1 MILKLQRIVIAIIL
15 VTACSCTKDQ
25 NDQDN
30 LNDVSKSE
38 VMLTKYLNSANNR
51 KLTAEERLSNAN
63 SASYWNSKL
72 QDDSEKRRNYTRI
85 GLIYYYLGKYDE
97 FKSENFKGL
106 KLSKKLMDSVG
117 IAKSYVNIGSFYNYR
132 DQLDSSFYYFYNAV
146 KIYNSLEEP
155 NRVNYGTTLFNLA
168 IVQKNFKDYV
178 GAEASIIRAID
189 HFKSADNPLYLYSC
203 YNNLGI
209 ISKELGRYED
219 AIQNYQNALNYARRM
234 ENGKFREIQALN
246 NIGVVFKSQKLYDK
260 AIDYYMQA
268 SAFDEI
274 LEEKPKTKAL
284 LMDNIAYAKFLAG
297 TNEGVL
303 SSFLKSKKIRDSI
316 NDKPGLITNNLH
328 LAEYFSSLD
337 QDSTSVEY
345 ALVAKKIA
353 KDIGY
358 NKELL
363 NSLKLLSDIAETSD
377 ALYYAH
383 EYIKL
388 NDSLQNQERISSDK
402 FARVKFETDE
412 IVEKNEKISKENEIL
427 IITVVS
433 LAALFVLV
441 YIIFRQRQSNNELLF
456 SQKQQESNQEIYR
469 LLLNQQVK
477 LEEGRQMEQQRMS
490 EELHDGVLGRLFG
503 VRLSLDGINQ
513 RVNDGFTEYR
523 TKYIDELKSI
533 EREIRLIS
541 HDLGTE
547 TFSPDVAYVD
557 VIESLISDQCA
568 IHEVDFTLSNDENI
582 DWEDIDDFKKVNI
595 YRIIQESLQNIFK
608 HANAEKIEVSFKNLE
623 NSIKLV
629 VLDNGVGF
637 KYAKVKKG
645 IGLRNINSRVKQ
657 MDGEVK
663 FVSTKESGTKIIVNI
678 PVSKFKKKSYLS

>member
-1 MILKLQRIVIAIIL
+1 MILKLPVRFILLVFAVIVS
-15 VTACSCTKDQ
+15 CSKTKD
-25 NDQDN
+25 DYDN
-30 LNDVSKSE
+30 LNDASKAE
-38 VMLTKYLNSANNR
+38 LMTTKYLKNANNR
-51 KLTAEERLSNAN
+51 DLTADERLASAN

-72 QDDSEKRRNYTRI
+72 IDDTQKRRNFTRI
-85 GLIYYYLGKYDE
+85 GLTYYYLGEYDN
-97 FKSENFKGL
+97 FKLENLKGL
-106 KLSKKLMDSVG
+106 KLSKELKDSVG

-146 KIYNSLEEP
+146 KIYNSLENP
-155 NRVNYGTTLFNLA
+155 NSTNHGTTLFNLA

-189 HFKSADNPLYLYSC
+189 HFKTVDNPLYLYSC

-209 ISKELGRYED
+209 ISKEQGRYED
-219 AIQNYQNALNYARRM
+219 AIQNYQNALTYARKM
-234 ENGKFREIQALN
+234 DNGKFREIQALN
-246 NIGVVFKSQKLYDK
+246 NIGVVFKNQKLYDK

-268 SAFDEI
+268 YSYDKI
-274 LEEKPKTKAL
+274 LDEKPKTKAL
-284 LMDNIAYAKFLAG
+284 LIDNIAYAKFLSG
-297 TNEGVL
+297 KNEGVL
-303 SSFLKSKKIRDSI
+303 SSLLKSKKIRDSI
-316 NDKPGLITNNLH
+316 DDKPGLITNNLH

-337 QDSTSVEY
+337 QDSSSVKY
-345 ALVAKKIA
+345 ALVAKKLA

-363 NSLKLLSDIAETSD
+363 NSLNLLSKIEVPSD

-388 NDSLQNQERISSDK
+388 NDSLQHQERISNDK

-412 IVEKNEKISKENEIL
+412 IVEKNEQISRENEIL
-427 IITVVS
+427 IITVVGLS
-433 LAALFVLV
+433 ALFLLV

-469 LLLNQQVK
+469 LLLTQQVK
-477 LEEGRQMEQQRMS
+477 LEEGRQLEQQRMS

-513 RVNDGFTEYR
+513 RVNDGFTEHR

-568 IHEVDFTLSNDENI
+568 IHEIDFTLSNDENI

-629 VLDNGVGF
+629 VSDNGVGF

-645 IGLRNINSRVKQ
+645 IGLKNINSRVKQ
-657 MDGEVK
+657 MYGEVK
-663 FVSTKESGTKIIVNI
+663 FLSPKNSGTKIIVDI
-678 PVSKFKKKSYLS
+678 PV

>member
-1 MILKLQRIVIAIIL
+1 MILKLPNIYIIFVLVGIVS
-15 VTACSCTKDQ
+15 CSQEKKDY
-25 NDQDN
+25 DN

-38 VMLTKYLNSANNR
+38 LMMTKYLKNANNR
-51 KLTAEERLSNAN
+51 ELTPEERLSSAN

-72 QDDSEKRRNYTRI
+72 DDNNQKRRNYTKI
-85 GLIYYYLGKYDE
+85 GLTYYYLGEHDN
-97 FKSENFKGL
+97 FKLENFKGL
-106 KLSKKLMDSVG
+106 KLSKKLKDSIG

-146 KIYNSLEEP
+146 KIYNALDSP
-155 NRVNYGTTLFNLA
+155 KSVDHGTSFFNLA

-178 GAEASIIRAID
+178 GAEASIISAIE
-189 HFKSADNPLYLYSC
+189 HFKTADNPFYLYSC

-219 AIQNYQNALNYARRM
+219 AIQNYQSALNYARQM

-246 NIGVVFKSQKLYDK
+246 NIGVVFKNQKLYDK
-260 AIDYYMQA
+260 AIDYYRQA
-268 SAFDEI
+268 YSYVEI
-274 LEEKPKTKAL
+274 LNSKPKTKAL
-284 LMDNIAYAKFLAG
+284 LIDNIAYAKFLSG
-297 TNEGVL
+297 KKEGVL
-303 SSFLKSKKIRDSI
+303 SSFLKSEKIRDSI
-316 NDKPGLITNNLH
+316 DDKPGLITNNLH
-328 LAEYFSSLD
+328 LAEYFSSLN
-337 QDSTSVEY
+337 QDSTSVRY
-345 ALVAKKIA
+345 ALVAKKLA

-363 NSLKLLSDIAETSD
+363 NSLNLLSKIALTND

-388 NDSLQNQERISSDK
+388 NDSLQHQERISSDK

-412 IVEKNEKISKENEIL
+412 IVEKNEQISKENEIL
-427 IITVVS
+427 IITVVGLS
-433 LAALFVLV
+433 ALFLLV

-513 RVNDGFTEYR
+513 RVNDGFTEHR

-568 IHEVDFTLSNDENI
+568 IHEIDFTLSNDENI

-595 YRIIQESLQNIFK
+595 YRIVQESLQNIFK
-608 HANAEKIEVSFKNLE
+608 HADAEKIEVSFKNLE

-629 VLDNGVGF
+629 VSDNGIGF

-645 IGLRNINSRVKQ
+645 IGLKNINSRVNQ

-663 FVSTKESGTKIIVNI
+663 FLSTKDSGTKIIVCI
-678 PVSKFKKKSYLS
+678 PV